1 MGTPCR
7 LLAML
12 PTSSFLLI
20 SPLQVGSPP
29 RSSKS
34 LEGLQMPEKAL
45 SELQKC
51 LSHGLPVQNGAGH
64 SPEIPLAPSRSCL
77 NGAAQ
82 PPGHAEPMARAGL
95 AGGVQVAP
103 LKLQAAPHCLL
114 GQASCRGKPLWLQ
127 HLRGLVLHRNYLKKN
142 PRKTSPVPPRVRG
155 SASFWLA
162 KKAPSNRCWYPQS
175 CHRGRPRCHRSSA
188 VARQ

>member
-1 MGTPCR
+1 MGQR
-7 LLAML
+7 
-12 PTSSFLLI
+12 
-20 SPLQVGSPP
+20 SPQDTL
-29 RSSKS
+29 K
-34 LEGLQMPEKAL
+34 
-45 SELQKC
+45 
-51 LSHGLPVQNGAGH
+51 
-64 SPEIPLAPSRSCL
+64 
-77 NGAAQ
+77 
-82 PPGHAEPMARAGL
+82 PMARAGL

-127 HLRGLVLHRNYLKKN
+127 HLQGLVLHRNHLKKN
-142 PRKTSPVPPRVRG
+142 PWKTSPVPHRVRD

-188 VARQ
+188 MARQ